1 MRVLLAAV
9 NAPKGEVA
17 GNLERHLAVLEQARA
32 ERCQIAVFPE
42 LSLTGSVDPASH
54 PERALPIDAE
64 PVRELVAATWRTGV
78 AAVFGIAERAGAAF
92 HITQLTVEVP
102 VDVTGDLGV

>member
-32 ERCQIAVFPE
+32 DGCEIAVFPE
-42 LSLTGSVDPASH
+42 LSLGSTRGRTTSRRRTASCG
-54 PERALPIDAE
+54 RSST
-64 PVRELVAATWRTGV
+64 ATASGSARGS
-78 AAVFGIAERAGAAF
+78 AGEA
-92 HITQLTVEVP
+92 TRSGG
-102 VDVTGDLGV
+102 DVGG